1 MRAYL
6 KLESRIIKPRY
17 KPSTFPFIVIGL
29 LVLGLVTSFA
39 FIYFSDLL
47 PSSKAPA
54 TITALS
60 VTTLPAIVNLPQPT
74 NTLTVKT
81 PVVIGTSQNSIPQSL
96 PSLTIGQPAPNFTLN
111 NLDGKS
117 VSLSDYAGQVVLI
130 NFWASWCQPCR
141 IEMPEL
147 VKAYENYQKK
157 GFVILGVNLTD
168 QDQMPD
174 IATFVKEF
182 HVSYPILLDTDGTV
196 SDKLYYYPG
205 IPMTVFVNRQG
216 NIDQVQ
222 IGAMSKQQI
231 DDGVNALL
239 KK

>member
-1 MRAYL
+1 M
-6 KLESRIIKPRY
+6 
-17 KPSTFPFIVIGL
+17 
-29 LVLGLVTSFA
+29 LGLIVSFA
-39 FIYFSDLL
+39 FIYFSQLL
-47 PSSKAPA
+47 PSSNSSSTFAS
-54 TITALS
+54 LS
-60 VTTLPAIVNLPQPT
+60 VTTLPTTVNLPQPT
-74 NTLTVKT
+74 NTLAFKT
-81 PVVIGTSQNSIPQSL
+81 PVVIEAIQTSIPRAL
-96 PSLTIGQPAPNFTLN
+96 PSLAIGQPAPNFTLN

-147 VKAYENYQKK
+147 VKAYETYRKK

-174 IATFVKEF
+174 ITTFVKEF

-196 SDKLYYYPG
+196 SDKVYYYPG
-205 IPMTVFVNRQG
+205 IPMSVFVNRQG

>member
-1 MRAYL
+1 M
-6 KLESRIIKPRY
+6 KLEPRIIKPQY
-17 KPSTFPFIVIGL
+17 KPSAFPFVVIGL
-29 LVLGLVTSFA
+29 LALGLVTSFA
-39 FIYFSDLL
+39 FIYFSNLL
-47 PSSKAPA
+47 PSSNTLA
-54 TITALS
+54 TVTAFS
-60 VTTLPAIVNLPQPT
+60 VSTLPTTVNLPQPT

-81 PVVIGTSQNSIPQSL
+81 PVVIETLQNSIPQSL
-96 PSLTIGQPAPNFTLN
+96 PSLTMGQPAPNFTLN

-117 VSLSDYAGQVVLI
+117 VSLSDYSGQVVLI

-147 VKAYENYQKK
+147 VKAYETYRKK

>member
-1 MRAYL
+1 M
-6 KLESRIIKPRY
+6 KLEPRIIKPRY
-17 KPSTFPFIVIGL
+17 KQSTSTFLVIGL
-29 LVLGLVTSFA
+29 LVLGLVASFA
-39 FIYFSDLL
+39 FIYFSQLL
-47 PSSKAPA
+47 PSSKISSTVTP
-54 TITALS
+54 LS
-60 VTTLPAIVNLPQPT
+60 VTTLPTTVNLPQPI
-74 NTLTVKT
+74 NTLAFKT
-81 PVVIGTSQNSIPQSL
+81 PVVIEAIQTSIPHTL
-96 PSLTIGQPAPNFTLN
+96 PSLAIGQPAPNFTLN

-117 VSLSDYAGQVVLI
+117 VSLSDFTGQVVLI

-147 VKAYENYQKK
+147 VKAYETYRKK

-168 QDQMPD
+168 QDQMSD
-174 IATFVKEF
+174 ITAFVEEF
-182 HVSYPILLDTDGTV
+182 HVSYPILLDTEGTV

-205 IPMTVFVNRQG
+205 IPMSVFVNRQG

-231 DDGVNALL
+231 EDGVNALL